1 MKNFKTKIGIL
12 ALASGILSFIHL
24 FGIEKALFAVIFGS
38 ILLNENKINA
48 EKPSKKAIAA
58 IVLGFIYI
66 VIIIIVTVIKGPEFF
81 NFMKN
86 LK

>member
-48 EKPSKKAIAA
+48 EKPSKLAVAGIL
-58 IVLGFIYI
+58 LGFIYI
-66 VIIIIVTVIKGPEFF
+66 VIIAVIAITKGPEFLDM
-81 NFMKN
+81 MKN
-86 LK
+86 MR